1 MISNGLPSITSQ
13 SNGSSEFIRHGPCN
27 NCGSSDGNAIY
38 TDHSYCFVCHSYTDE
53 QENII
58 HIHTT
63 KNAVQIKGSAERL
76 QKRRISQSTCERFKV
91 YRDGDKL
98 RFFMNK
104 GDCERMGILFS
115 FTTMKNHK
123 NIQSLQDKTLPIK
136 INGHSIDDAAKVV
149 LVQNLFRDMNI
160 VMMQAPGLKSVKDMI
175 SAMMAWYEDK
185 NFFGIELVSEPGF
198 DPQDYFDITD
208 NNWKLDHL
216 PEKIIQAQRLCFGPD
231 ELKTS

>member
-1 MISNGLPSITSQ
+1 MRQVLLILSVHLFLFLVLFAYHVQADEDQWYVEEFDTFVVTAKNGEVT
-13 SNGSSEFIRHGPCN
+13 H
-27 NCGSSDGNAIY
+27 
-38 TDHSYCFVCHSYTDE
+38 
-53 QENII
+53 
-58 HIHTT
+58 
-63 KNAVQIKGSAERL
+63 
-76 QKRRISQSTCERFKV
+76 
-91 YRDGDKL
+91 GDKL

-104 GDCERMGILFS
+104 GDCSRMGILFS

-136 INGHSIDDAAKVV
+136 INGYQVDDAAKVI

-175 SAMMAWYEDK
+175 NAMMAWYEDK

>member
-1 MISNGLPSITSQ
+1 MRQVLLILSVHLFLFLVLFAYHVQAEEDQWYVEEFDTFVVTAKNGEVT
-13 SNGSSEFIRHGPCN
+13 H
-27 NCGSSDGNAIY
+27 
-38 TDHSYCFVCHSYTDE
+38 
-53 QENII
+53 
-58 HIHTT
+58 
-63 KNAVQIKGSAERL
+63 
-76 QKRRISQSTCERFKV
+76 
-91 YRDGDKL
+91 GDKL

-104 GDCERMGILFS
+104 GDCSRMGILFS

-136 INGHSIDDAAKVV
+136 INGHQVDDAAKVI

-175 SAMMAWYEDK
+175 NAMMAWYEDK

>member
-1 MISNGLPSITSQ
+1 MRQVLLILSVHLFLFLVLFAYHVQADEDQWYVEEFDTFVVTAKNGEVT
-13 SNGSSEFIRHGPCN
+13 H
-27 NCGSSDGNAIY
+27 
-38 TDHSYCFVCHSYTDE
+38 
-53 QENII
+53 
-58 HIHTT
+58 
-63 KNAVQIKGSAERL
+63 
-76 QKRRISQSTCERFKV
+76 
-91 YRDGDKL
+91 GDKL

-104 GDCERMGILFS
+104 GDCSRMGILFS

-136 INGHSIDDAAKVV
+136 INGHQVDDAAKVI

-160 VMMQAPGLKSVKDMI
+160 VMMQAPGLKSVKDMVN
-175 SAMMAWYEDK
+175 AMMAWYEDK

>member
-1 MISNGLPSITSQ
+1 MRQVLLILSVHLFLFLVLFAYHAQAEEDLWYVEEFDTFVVTAKNGEVT
-13 SNGSSEFIRHGPCN
+13 H
-27 NCGSSDGNAIY
+27 
-38 TDHSYCFVCHSYTDE
+38 
-53 QENII
+53 
-58 HIHTT
+58 
-63 KNAVQIKGSAERL
+63 
-76 QKRRISQSTCERFKV
+76 
-91 YRDGDKL
+91 GDKL

-104 GDCERMGILFS
+104 GDCSRMGILFS

-136 INGHSIDDAAKVV
+136 INGHQVDDAAKVI

-175 SAMMAWYEDK
+175 NAMMAWYEDK

-198 DPQDYFDITD
+198 DPQDYFDIID

>member
-1 MISNGLPSITSQ
+1 MRQVLLILSVHLFLFLVLFAYHVQADEDQWYVEEFDTFVVTAKNGEVT
-13 SNGSSEFIRHGPCN
+13 H
-27 NCGSSDGNAIY
+27 
-38 TDHSYCFVCHSYTDE
+38 
-53 QENII
+53 
-58 HIHTT
+58 
-63 KNAVQIKGSAERL
+63 
-76 QKRRISQSTCERFKV
+76 
-91 YRDGDKL
+91 GDKL

-104 GDCERMGILFS
+104 GDCSRMGILFS

-136 INGHSIDDAAKVV
+136 INGHQVDDAAKVI
-149 LVQNLFRDMNI
+149 LVQNLFQDMNI

-175 SAMMAWYEDK
+175 NAMMAWYEDK

>member
-1 MISNGLPSITSQ
+1 MRQLLLIVSVHLFLFLVLFAYHVQADEDQWYVEEFDTFVVTAKNGEVT
-13 SNGSSEFIRHGPCN
+13 H
-27 NCGSSDGNAIY
+27 
-38 TDHSYCFVCHSYTDE
+38 
-53 QENII
+53 
-58 HIHTT
+58 
-63 KNAVQIKGSAERL
+63 
-76 QKRRISQSTCERFKV
+76 
-91 YRDGDKL
+91 GDKL

-104 GDCERMGILFS
+104 GDCSRMGILFS

-136 INGHSIDDAAKVV
+136 INGHQVDDAAKVI

-175 SAMMAWYEDK
+175 NAMMAWYEDK

>member
-1 MISNGLPSITSQ
+1 MRQVLLILSVHLFLFLVLFAYHVQADEDQWYVEEFDTFVVTAKNGEVT
-13 SNGSSEFIRHGPCN
+13 H
-27 NCGSSDGNAIY
+27 
-38 TDHSYCFVCHSYTDE
+38 
-53 QENII
+53 
-58 HIHTT
+58 
-63 KNAVQIKGSAERL
+63 
-76 QKRRISQSTCERFKV
+76 
-91 YRDGDKL
+91 GDKL

-104 GDCERMGILFS
+104 GDCSRMGILFS

>member
-1 MISNGLPSITSQ
+1 MRQLLLIVSVHLFLFLVLFAYHAQAEEDLWYVEEFDTFVVTAKNGEVT
-13 SNGSSEFIRHGPCN
+13 H
-27 NCGSSDGNAIY
+27 
-38 TDHSYCFVCHSYTDE
+38 
-53 QENII
+53 
-58 HIHTT
+58 
-63 KNAVQIKGSAERL
+63 
-76 QKRRISQSTCERFKV
+76 
-91 YRDGDKL
+91 GDKL

-123 NIQSLQDKTLPIK
+123 NIKSLQDKTLPIK

-185 NFFGIELVSEPGF
+185 NFFGIELVSKPGF
-198 DPQDYFDITD
+198 DPSDYFDIID
-208 NNWKLDHL
+208 NNWKLDDL
-216 PEKIIQAQRLCFGPD
+216 PEKITEAQGLCLEPD
-231 ELKTS
+231 EKSIT

>member
-1 MISNGLPSITSQ
+1 MRQVLLILSVHLFLFLVLFAYHVQADEDQWYVEEFDTFVVTAKNGEVT
-13 SNGSSEFIRHGPCN
+13 H
-27 NCGSSDGNAIY
+27 
-38 TDHSYCFVCHSYTDE
+38 
-53 QENII
+53 
-58 HIHTT
+58 
-63 KNAVQIKGSAERL
+63 
-76 QKRRISQSTCERFKV
+76 
-91 YRDGDKL
+91 GDKL

-104 GDCERMGILFS
+104 GDCSRMGILFS

-136 INGHSIDDAAKVV
+136 INGHQVDDAAKVI

-175 SAMMAWYEDK
+175 NAMMAWYEDK

-208 NNWKLDHL
+208 NNWKLSLIH
-216 PEKIIQAQRLCFGPD
+216 I
-231 ELKTS
+231 

>member
-1 MISNGLPSITSQ
+1 MRQVLLILSVHLFLFLVLFAYHVQADEDQWYVEEFDTFVVTAKNGEVT
-13 SNGSSEFIRHGPCN
+13 
-27 NCGSSDGNAIY
+27 Y
-38 TDHSYCFVCHSYTDE
+38 
-53 QENII
+53 
-58 HIHTT
+58 
-63 KNAVQIKGSAERL
+63 
-76 QKRRISQSTCERFKV
+76 
-91 YRDGDKL
+91 GDKL

-175 SAMMAWYEDK
+175 NAMMAWYEDK

>member
-1 MISNGLPSITSQ
+1 MRQILLILSVHLFLFLVLFAYHAQAEEDLWYVEEFDTFVVTAKNGEVT
-13 SNGSSEFIRHGPCN
+13 H
-27 NCGSSDGNAIY
+27 
-38 TDHSYCFVCHSYTDE
+38 
-53 QENII
+53 
-58 HIHTT
+58 
-63 KNAVQIKGSAERL
+63 
-76 QKRRISQSTCERFKV
+76 
-91 YRDGDKL
+91 GDKL

-104 GDCERMGILFS
+104 GDCSRMGILFS

-136 INGHSIDDAAKVV
+136 INGHQVDDAAKVI

-175 SAMMAWYEDK
+175 NAMMAWYEDK

-216 PEKIIQAQRLCFGPD
+216 PEKIIQAQRLCLGPD
-231 ELKTS
+231 EIKQS

>member
-1 MISNGLPSITSQ
+1 MRQILLILSVHLFLFLVLFAYHAQAKEDLWYVEEFDTFVVTAKNGEVT
-13 SNGSSEFIRHGPCN
+13 H
-27 NCGSSDGNAIY
+27 
-38 TDHSYCFVCHSYTDE
+38 
-53 QENII
+53 
-58 HIHTT
+58 
-63 KNAVQIKGSAERL
+63 
-76 QKRRISQSTCERFKV
+76 
-91 YRDGDKL
+91 GDKL

-104 GDCERMGILFS
+104 GDCSRMGILFS

-136 INGHSIDDAAKVV
+136 INGHQVDDAAKVI

-175 SAMMAWYEDK
+175 NAMMAWYEDK

>member
-1 MISNGLPSITSQ
+1 MRQILLILSVHLFLFLVLFAYHAQAEEDLWYVEEFDTFVVTAKNGEVT
-13 SNGSSEFIRHGPCN
+13 H
-27 NCGSSDGNAIY
+27 
-38 TDHSYCFVCHSYTDE
+38 
-53 QENII
+53 
-58 HIHTT
+58 
-63 KNAVQIKGSAERL
+63 
-76 QKRRISQSTCERFKV
+76 
-91 YRDGDKL
+91 GDKL

-104 GDCERMGILFS
+104 GDCSRMGILFS

-136 INGHSIDDAAKVV
+136 INGHQVDDAAKVI

-160 VMMQAPGLKSVKDMI
+160 VMLQAPGLKSVKDMI
-175 SAMMAWYEDK
+175 NAMMAWYEDK

>member
-1 MISNGLPSITSQ
+1 MRQILLILSVHLFLFLVLFAYHAQAEEDLWYVEEFDTFVVTAKNGEVT
-13 SNGSSEFIRHGPCN
+13 H
-27 NCGSSDGNAIY
+27 
-38 TDHSYCFVCHSYTDE
+38 
-53 QENII
+53 
-58 HIHTT
+58 
-63 KNAVQIKGSAERL
+63 
-76 QKRRISQSTCERFKV
+76 
-91 YRDGDKL
+91 GDKL

-104 GDCERMGILFS
+104 GDCSRMGILFS

-136 INGHSIDDAAKVV
+136 INGHQVNDAAKVI

-175 SAMMAWYEDK
+175 NAMMAWYEDK

>member
-1 MISNGLPSITSQ
+1 MRQVLLILSVHLFLFLVLFAYHVQADEDQWYVEEFDTFVVTAKNGEVT
-13 SNGSSEFIRHGPCN
+13 H
-27 NCGSSDGNAIY
+27 
-38 TDHSYCFVCHSYTDE
+38 
-53 QENII
+53 
-58 HIHTT
+58 
-63 KNAVQIKGSAERL
+63 
-76 QKRRISQSTCERFKV
+76 
-91 YRDGDKL
+91 GDKL

-104 GDCERMGILFS
+104 GDCSRMGILFS

-136 INGHSIDDAAKVV
+136 INGHQVDDAAKVI

-185 NFFGIELVSEPGF
+185 NFFEIELVSEPGF